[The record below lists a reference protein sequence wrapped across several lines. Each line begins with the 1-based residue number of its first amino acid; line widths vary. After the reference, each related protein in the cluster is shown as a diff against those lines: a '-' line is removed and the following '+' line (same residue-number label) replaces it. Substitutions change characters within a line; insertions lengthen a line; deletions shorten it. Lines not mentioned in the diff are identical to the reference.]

1 MQNLFKGF
9 IKVGFDYS
17 ARVMELKESL
27 RKIDECLNY
36 GYEDSIIF
44 CNKEML
50 IRFRDILLAPYTGL
64 QAVNED
70 FMRKQS
76 HVMKVSSLCLIGKV
90 LVGNINKE
98 KLGQIVHEEAKAGL
112 EYVVD
117 TFKENR

>member
-1 MQNLFKGF
+1 MIAYNQANNFSEAELKLVQNLFKGF

-36 GYEDSIIF
+36 GYED
-44 CNKEML
+44 
-50 IRFRDILLAPYTGL
+50 
-64 QAVNED
+64 

-98 KLGQIVHEEAKAGL
+98 KLGQIVQEEAKTGL

-117 TFKENR
+117 KLKENR